1 MNYIDDTIQPMD
13 KKVTCL
19 QKQIDYLD
27 HAKAECINIR
37 GCNPNGYITFAI
49 DGNGNETIT
58 GIRNLASPIDGYT
71 TVESLLT
78 DLAGRGGGD
87 LATKIKLHATNAG
100 GSIPIV
106 PALDSTYQEV
116 CYSPIL
122 TANNSG
128 LTVDGKIITCNDIDT
143 NGHTVCGADGTFTG
157 TVRANTVSAASVNST
172 GSVSGVSGSFTNSVT
187 TPSVTSGTSALVL
200 SGDGNPLSIDGIG
213 ACLTYGCFCVPT
225 LYSTTSCVTD
235 TANIT
240 NVNITGTAN
249 ICTAVIN
256 NIQLGYVTTNSTTG
270 LSLVN
275 ACTNERVWLTDTAIG
290 IGNASSAP
298 SAQSVSIGTDS
309 YATDCSVAIGRYA
322 CSISDNGIAIGCG
335 ACTFSCCGWY
345 ILKHIRH
352 GDGGVSGEITMELKY
367 PGGYPLRCDFYNAL
381 YAATKPGYD
390 NILWF
395 TGSELIIG
403 GNDKSW
409 KWSGPTEG
417 YINSNN
423 ELLVHHLDSSDW
435 HGFSSTCTACYP
447 FEPWRPKIITLTYSL
462 KSCNPNDK

>member
-1 MNYIDDTIQPMD
+1 MIYIDDTIQPMD

-27 HAKAECINIR
+27 HAKADCINIR
-37 GCNPNGYITFAI
+37 GCNPDGYITFAI
-49 DGNGNETIT
+49 DCNGNETIS

-87 LATKIKLHATNAG
+87 LATKIKVHATNAG
-100 GSIPIV
+100 GAIPIV
-106 PALDSTYQEV
+106 PAYDSTYQEV
-116 CYSPIL
+116 CFSPIL
-122 TANNSG
+122 TADNAS
-128 LTVDGKIITCNDIDT
+128 LTVDGKLITCNDIDT
-143 NGHTVCGADGTFTG
+143 NGHTVCGSDATFTG
-157 TVRANTVSAASVNST
+157 TVSANAVNAGSVNST
-172 GSVSGVSGSFTNSVT
+172 GTVCGTGATFTSVA

-200 SGDGNPLSIDGIG
+200 QGDGNPLSIDGVG

-225 LYSTTSCVTD
+225 LYSSTSCVTD

-240 NVNITGTAN
+240 TANITTAN
-249 ICTAVIN
+249 ICTAVID

-275 ACTNERVWLTDTAIG
+275 ACTNGRIWLTDTAIG

-298 SAQSVSIGTDS
+298 TAQSVSIGTES
-309 YATDCSVAIGRYA
+309 YATGCSVAIGRCA

-352 GDGGVSGEITMELKY
+352 GECGASGEITMELKY
-367 PGGYPLRCDFYNAL
+367 PGGYPFRCDFYNAL
-381 YAATKPGYD
+381 YAATKPGHD

-403 GNDKSW
+403 GTDKSW

-423 ELLVHHLDSSDW
+423 ELMVHHLDSGDW

-462 KSCNPNDK
+462 KSCNPS

>member
-1 MNYIDDTIQPMD
+1 MLNDLNYIDDTIQPMD

-27 HAKAECINIR
+27 HAKADCINIR
-37 GCNPNGYITFAI
+37 GCNPNGYITFSI

-87 LATKIKLHATNAG
+87 LATKIKVHSTNAG

-106 PALDSTYQEV
+106 PASDGTYQEV

-122 TANNSG
+122 TADNAG
-128 LTVDGKIITCNDIDT
+128 LTVDGKLITCNDIDT
-143 NGHTVCGADGTFTG
+143 NGHTICGADATFTG
-157 TVRANTVSAASVNST
+157 TVRANVVSTGSVNST
-172 GSVSGVSGSFTNSVT
+172 GNVSGATGSFTTSVT
-187 TPSVTSGTSALVL
+187 TPSVTSGTSKLVL
-200 SGDGNPLSIDGIG
+200 QGDGNPLSIDGIG
-213 ACLTYGCFCVPT
+213 ACLMYGCFCVPT
-225 LYSTTSCVTD
+225 LYSTTSCVTSTAD
-235 TANIT
+235 IETANIT
-240 NVNITGTAN
+240 TAN
-249 ICTAVIN
+249 ICTAVID

-275 ACTNERVWLTDTAIG
+275 SPTNGRVWLTDTAIG

-309 YATDCSVAIGRYA
+309 SATDCNVAIGRYA
-322 CSISDNGIAIGCG
+322 SSISDNGVAIGCG

-352 GDGGVSGEITMELKY
+352 GEGGVSGEITMELKY
-367 PGGYPLRCDFYNAL
+367 PGGYPYRCDFYNAFV
-381 YAATKPGYD
+381 AATKPGEGP
-390 NILWF
+390 LWF
-395 TGSELIIG
+395 MGSELIIG
-403 GNDKSW
+403 GTDRSW
-409 KWSGPTEG
+409 KWSGGTEG
-417 YINSNN
+417 YINSSN
-423 ELLVHHLDSSDW
+423 ELIVHHLGDDAW
-435 HGFSSTCTACYP
+435 HGFSSTCTANYP
-447 FEPWRPKIITLTYSL
+447 YEPWRPKIITFTYSL
-462 KSCNPNDK
+462 KSCNPS

>member
-1 MNYIDDTIQPMD
+1 MLNDLNYIDDTIQPMD

-27 HAKAECINIR
+27 HAKADCINIR

-49 DGNGNETIT
+49 DCNGNETIS

-87 LATKIKLHATNAG
+87 LATKIKLHATNAAG
-100 GSIPIV
+100 AIPIV
-106 PALDSTYQEV
+106 PASDGTYEEV
-116 CYSPIL
+116 CFSPIL
-122 TANNSG
+122 TANNAG
-128 LTVDGKIITCNDIDT
+128 LTVDGKLITCNDIDT
-143 NGHTVCGADGTFTG
+143 NGHTVCGSNATFTG
-157 TVRANTVSAASVNST
+157 TVSSNAICTASVTST
-172 GSVSGVSGSFTNSVT
+172 GAVSGNSASFNSVT
-187 TPSVTSGTSALVL
+187 TPLICNGNALVL
-200 SGDGNPLSIDGIG
+200 CGDGNPLSIDGVG

-225 LYSTTSCVTD
+225 LYSQTSCVTD

-240 NVNITGTAN
+240 NVNICNACIG
-249 ICTAVIN
+249 TAVID

-275 ACTNERVWLTDTAIG
+275 ACTNGRVWLTDTAIG

-298 SAQSVSIGTDS
+298 SAQSVSIGTYS
-309 YATDCSVAIGRYA
+309 YATDCSVAIGRCA
-322 CSISDNGIAIGCG
+322 SSFSDNGIAIGCG
-335 ACTFSCCGWY
+335 ASTFSCCGWY

-352 GDGGVSGEITMELKY
+352 GDSGASGEITMELKY
-367 PGGYPLRCDFYNAL
+367 PGGYPHRCDFYNAL
-381 YAATKPGYD
+381 YAATKPGD
-390 NILWF
+390 WGNVLWF

-403 GNDKSW
+403 GTDKSW
-409 KWSGPTEG
+409 KWSGLMEG

-423 ELLVHHLDSSDW
+423 ELTYHHIGDSDW
-435 HGFSSTCTACYP
+435 HGFSSTCTSCYP
-447 FEPWRPKIITLTYSL
+447 YEPWRPKIITFIYSL
-462 KSCNPNDK
+462 KSCNPN

>member
-1 MNYIDDTIQPMD
+1 MNYIDDTIQPID

-27 HAKAECINIR
+27 HAKADCINIR

-49 DGNGNETIT
+49 DCDGNETIT
-58 GIRNLASPIDGYT
+58 GIRNLANSIDGYT

-87 LATKIKLHATNAG
+87 LATKIKVHATNAG

-106 PALDSTYQEV
+106 PAYDSTYQEV
-116 CYSPIL
+116 CFSPIL
-122 TANNSG
+122 TADNAG
-128 LTVDGKIITCNDIDT
+128 LTVDGKLITCNDIDT
-143 NGHTVCGADGTFTG
+143 NGHTVCGANGTFTC
-157 TVRANTVSAASVNST
+157 TVGANAVNAASVTST
-172 GSVSGVSGSFTNSVT
+172 GTVSGATASFTNSVT
-187 TPSVTSGTSALVL
+187 TPLVCNGNSLVL
-200 SGDGNPLSIDGIG
+200 CGDGNPLSIDGVG
-213 ACLTYGCFCVPT
+213 ACLAHGCFCVPT
-225 LYSTTSCVTD
+225 LHSC
-235 TANIT
+235 TAC
-240 NVNITGTAN
+240 VTGTAN
-249 ICTAVIN
+249 IQAANICTACIDTATIN

-275 ACTNERVWLTDTAIG
+275 ACTNGRIWLTDTAIG
-290 IGNASSAP
+290 IGNSSSAP
-298 SAQSVSIGTDS
+298 TAQSVSIGTES
-309 YATDCSVAIGRYA
+309 YATDCSVAIGRCA

-352 GDGGVSGEITMELKY
+352 GECGVSGEITMELKF

-381 YAATKPGYD
+381 YAATAATRPEGWL
-390 NILWF
+390 NVLWF

-403 GNDKSW
+403 GTDKGW
-409 KWSGPTEG
+409 KWSGLTEG
-417 YINSNN
+417 YINSSN
-423 ELLVHHLDSSDW
+423 ELMVHHLDDSTW
-435 HGFSSTCTACYP
+435 YGFSSTCTACYP

-462 KSCNPNDK
+462 KACNPS